1 MRAGEE
7 RGKGRNDQ
15 KRHRSHFQEDDII
28 MQEPSLTVPQKD
40 KKACVSLPPGTMW
53 GHTDP
58 EVEHHTGHA
67 AHHVPRP
74 YKVGV
79 T

>member
-1 MRAGEE
+1 
-7 RGKGRNDQ
+7 
-15 KRHRSHFQEDDII
+15 

-40 KKACVSLPPGTMW
+40 KKACVSLPPGTMS